1 MLRILLFSVGC
12 MAALW
17 VGNADAQSPSSSG
30 TAFFINAEGW
40 AVTNAHVL
48 EGCTSASVPSLG
60 AATDWIVDKQ
70 NDLAVVKVAGGGSK
84 AFLRLRAGAPR
95 LGDDI
100 TAFGYPL
107 GGILSDSIKVTTGNI
122 NSLVGM
128 ENDTRYLQVSTPLQ
142 PGNSGGPVVDR
153 SGSVVGVATAVLGSA
168 FAGNTGILPQN
179 VNFAIRSNVVEI
191 FLQSRSIP
199 YETQQP
205 GGEELSTADLAER
218 IAPAVVPLLCYGKP
232 PAVTAD
238 VPSAPAQMPRPT
250 VAGRSFQ
257 RFTNY
262 DVIGFDYRTLRSVS
276 ERACR
281 EACEVEASC
290 RAATYNKKERFCFLK
305 NDARLIVTNA
315 DASAYVADE
324 LSQDVLVSTF
334 VIASG
339 MDIAGGD
346 YKRLRNSNFIGC
358 YIECEMDSACRAFAF
373 VRRKNECWLK
383 DRVGKVTAKNGVD
396 LGIR

>member
-1 MLRILLFSVGC
+1 
-12 MAALW
+12 
-17 VGNADAQSPSSSG
+17 
-30 TAFFINAEGW
+30 
-40 AVTNAHVL
+40 
-48 EGCTSASVPSLG
+48 
-60 AATDWIVDKQ
+60 
-70 NDLAVVKVAGGGSK
+70 
-84 AFLRLRAGAPR
+84 
-95 LGDDI
+95 
-100 TAFGYPL
+100 
-107 GGILSDSIKVTTGNI
+107 
-122 NSLVGM
+122 
-128 ENDTRYLQVSTPLQ
+128 
-142 PGNSGGPVVDR
+142 
-153 SGSVVGVATAVLGSA
+153 VATAVLGST

-191 FLQSRSIP
+191 FLQSRSVA
-199 YETQQP
+199 YETQP
-205 GGEELSTADLAER
+205 TDGVELSTADLAER

-238 VPSAPAQMPRPT
+238 APTAPAQMPQPPA
-250 VAGRSFQ
+250 VGRSFQ
-257 RFTNY
+257 RVANY

-276 ERACR
+276 EKECR

-305 NDARLIVTNA
+305 NDAKLIVANA

-339 MDIAGGD
+339 RDIAGGD
-346 YKRLRNSNFIGC
+346 YKRVRNSNFIGC
-358 YIECEMDSACRAFAF
+358 YLECEMDSLCRAFAF

-383 DRVGKVTAKNGVD
+383 NRVGRVTAKDGVE